1 MGRMI
6 LLLLCVSCWMTLL
19 CARVN
24 GQQLIKYIDESL
36 TWPQAQAYCRQHHID
51 LVTITTEAE
60 NSQISLDS
68 WLGMYRDNTDAEWKW
83 SRRDTPHTFNNKWHD
98 DDPDQDENCVYKRE
112 SDNGLWK
119 SDTCTDRQKFYCL
132 DDSLVLVKQKK
143 TWHEALVHCRSLS
156 SQNRTFD
163 LATLITDE
171 DHEYVRSKISG
182 QVWIGLRFLGDR
194 WVWVGGE
201 QLQYD
206 DLKTC
211 PVISRCGVVDK
222 NRSTRYSILKCN
234 VENDF
239 FCYRK
244 SPA

>member
-1 MGRMI
+1 MSKTVASFIRQCVTCRRLRKAPEGQRMSD
-6 LLLLCVSCWMTLL
+6 L
-19 CARVN
+19 
-24 GQQLIKYIDESL
+24 
-36 TWPQAQAYCRQHHID
+36 PAQRIEPSPPFTHSGMDCFGPF
-51 LVTITTEAE
+51 LTTE
-60 NSQISLDS
+60 
-68 WLGMYRDNTDAEWKW
+68 GR
-83 SRRDTPHTFNNKWHD
+83 
-98 DDPDQDENCVYKRE
+98 
-112 SDNGLWK
+112 
-119 SDTCTDRQKFYCL
+119 
-132 DDSLVLVKQKK
+132 KQHK
-143 TWHEALVHCRSLS
+143 RSLS